1 MQTTSTA
8 APGWQNSRIVSLIGE
23 DEMLN
28 DSFYL
33 FVEVAAQRT
42 MQLMRG
48 AKPKLD
54 VRAHKYSTIACAEVR
69 GELIPWEAVT
79 DEQIVAELA
88 EKQAVVEEEMQAEI
102 EQADLARAELTPAA
116 AKAKK
121 A

>member
-1 MQTTSTA
+1 
-8 APGWQNSRIVSLIGE
+8 
-23 DEMLN
+23 MLN

-48 AKPKLD
+48 AKPKVD

-69 GELIPWEAVT
+69 EKLIPWETVT

-88 EKQAVVEEEMQAEI
+88 AKQAIVEEELQAEI
-102 EQADLARAELTPAA
+102 EQADLGRAEITPAA

-121 A
+121 E